1 MGQPVIIQIE
11 RIYYPIIAIIGVTA
25 NLLTIVILSRGSYGL
40 SKCITRYLVAM
51 AAGDLLVLIF
61 DVILY
66 EIKDAYFAYS
76 FLNYTPICSLNLA
89 LIFTSIDCS
98 VWLTV
103 AFTFDRFITICC
115 QKLRTKYSTE
125 KTAVA
130 VIAVVFSLSILENVP
145 IYFVF
150 EPREIIDNVPWS
162 CYVKSSFY
170 TLPIWVAFLWLETIL
185 TPFVPFVLILLLNAL
200 TIRHI
205 ILANR
210 VRRGLRGNN
219 NSENHNDP
227 EMENRRK
234 SIILLLAI
242 SSSFILLW
250 TVPFLCYICVQFTD
264 IQFMVG
270 NYNDP
275 FTIMEQTGYMLRTL
289 SCCTN
294 TFIYAA
300 SQRKFRDELKNMIKR
315 PLSLIMYSFQ

>member
-11 RIYYPIIAIIGVTA
+11 HIYYPIIATVGIPA
-25 NLLTIVILSRGSYGL
+25 NLLTIVILSRGSCDL

-51 AAGDLLVLIF
+51 AAADLLVLVF

-66 EIKDAYFAYS
+66 EIKDAYFPYT

-89 LIFTSIDCS
+89 LLFIFVDCS

-115 QKLRTKYSTE
+115 QKLRTKYCTE
-125 KTAVA
+125 KTAA
-130 VIAVVFSLSILENVP
+130 LVIAVVCTLSVLENVP
-145 IYFVF
+145 IYFIL
-150 EPREIIDNVPWS
+150 EPRKIIDNVPWS

-170 TLPIWVAFLWLETIL
+170 TIPIWVAFLWMESIL

-205 ILANR
+205 VLANR
-210 VRRGLRGNN
+210 VRRGLLGNN
-219 NSENHNDP
+219 NSEIHKDP

-234 SIILLLAI
+234 SIILLLSI
-242 SSSFILLW
+242 SGSFILLW
-250 TVPFLCYICVQFTD
+250 MVSFTCYICVQFTD
-264 IQFMVG
+264 TQFMVG

-294 TFIYAA
+294 TFIYAL
-300 SQRKFRDELKNMIKR
+300 SQSKFRDKLKNMIKR
-315 PLSLIMYSFQ
+315 PLALIMY